1 MVSLLQGT
9 HYKVVFVAGRPVELD
24 QHSFAKGRRALAIV
38 GIDRKNG
45 SLDQAG
51 ESIKLLRSL
60 MPDGKVIILVAEGNG
75 EFDVSNILTIA
86 PDGYILNLGS
96 SDVLLKALE
105 LLFMDQK
112 IFVIGFPTATP
123 PNKP

>member
-1 MVSLLQGT
+1 
-9 HYKVVFVAGRPVELD
+9 
-24 QHSFAKGRRALAIV
+24 
-38 GIDRKNG
+38 
-45 SLDQAG
+45 
-51 ESIKLLRSL
+51 